1 MEKLSVEMDVEKIR
15 KESAIYRDLQPG
27 SFLFEYRS
35 KLNDA
40 TFNIALENPTLIS
53 NKGTL
58 LEQAKKKVEDDGYL
72 YKKKKITVSNS

>member
-40 TFNIALENPTLIS
+40 AFNIALENPTLIS

-58 LEQAKKKVEDDGYL
+58 LEQAKKKSRGRWVPVQEE
-72 YKKKKITVSNS
+72 KITVSNS

>member
-15 KESAIYRDLQPG
+15 KESTIYRDLQPG

-40 TFNIALENPTLIS
+40 AFNIALEGNTDF
-53 NKGTL
+53 K
-58 LEQAKKKVEDDGYL
+58 
-72 YKKKKITVSNS
+72 